1 MENIKNITPK
11 RKIILCFVSY
21 YLPGFRSG
29 GPVRTIANFVDHLG
43 DEFDIRIVTR
53 DHDALVAEPYPNVV
67 IDAWNTVGK
76 AQVFYASDKMVNLR
90 GIATLLS
97 ETSHDVLYLNSFF
110 AFGFTGL
117 PLLARRLGFAPRTPC
132 VIAPRGEF
140 SVGAVTLKATKKQ
153 IYMGLVKALG
163 LYQNLHWQASSD
175 FEKADISREFGSVAR
190 WVYVAP
196 DLTPVVTPD
205 LNTTSSR
212 APGPL
217 RFVFLSRI
225 SPMKNLDF
233 LLRVLAK
240 VSINVKLAIYG
251 PQEDLQYW
259 EHCLSLIKQLPEN
272 INVTLGG
279 NVPQKQV
286 RKVFSEHDVFV
297 FPTRGEN
304 FGHVIFESL
313 SAGTPVLVSDQT
325 PWQSDGHGGIQ
336 VLSLDEPLWVDTIEL
351 WARFDEESLVKR
363 HAAATDYAIQYTANN
378 LPLQQNRE
386 VFYTAAMSTKQKR
399 L

>member
-1 MENIKNITPK
+1 M
-11 RKIILCFVSY
+11 
-21 YLPGFRSG
+21 
-29 GPVRTIANFVDHLG
+29 
-43 DEFDIRIVTR
+43 
-53 DHDALVAEPYPNVV
+53 
-67 IDAWNTVGK
+67 
-76 AQVFYASDKMVNLR
+76 
-90 GIATLLS
+90 
-97 ETSHDVLYLNSFF
+97 
-110 AFGFTGL
+110 
-117 PLLARRLGFAPRTPC
+117 
-132 VIAPRGEF
+132 
-140 SVGAVTLKATKKQ
+140 
-153 IYMGLVKALG
+153 
-163 LYQNLHWQASSD
+163 
-175 FEKADISREFGSVAR
+175 
-190 WVYVAP
+190 YVAP